1 MQLLVIKLKAS
12 GIAPEY
18 ALLGKKQTSNSFTT
32 SDWKHI
38 RSLTRGRRV
47 LALVPA
53 SDVVITS
60 VNIPSKNKKQLLQ
73 AIPFSLEDS
82 LADDIENLHFAV
94 KQDEA
99 SNHSQVAIIKRSTFE
114 KYLDTFQEH
123 GITAHFVLPETLGQ
137 FYRKDSWSL
146 LFNSEQHDV
155 NVRLTEFEGFVC
167 DEPMLEMFLEKPFK
181 SNQPKKIYANRDKL
195 TLPEFLKGLDF
206 EAIDTNTID
215 YQSILSALPLNLITN
230 FSRQTNKST
239 INWNVWRPSFVLAG
253 LLTAVW
259 AGVFV
264 WQNNSL
270 QQQSKLLN
278 QKIGQVYKSS
288 FPDGRIVDASV
299 QMKSALDKLKANAGR
314 VVDSPLPLISDIS
327 PLLKEYKDVTLSE
340 INYKENELTLTMQ
353 SPSLT
358 RLETFKRDAA
368 EKVKLKV
375 DIKSSTTTSNKVEA
389 TLIITPLVNSTA
401 KDYLSNNS
409 MAGNT

>member
-12 GIAPEY
+12 GSIPEY
-18 ALLGKKQTSNSFTT
+18 ALLGKKQASDSFTP
-32 SDWKHI
+32 SDWKRI

-47 LALVPA
+47 LVLIPS

-73 AIPFSLEDS
+73 AIPFSLEDT

-99 SNHSQVAIIKRSTFE
+99 SNHSQVAIIKRSTLE
-114 KYLDTFQEH
+114 EYLDTFQEN
-123 GITAHFVLPETLGQ
+123 GITAHFILPETLGQ
-137 FYRKDSWSL
+137 FYRKDTWSI
-146 LFNSEQHDV
+146 LFNNEQHDV
-155 NVRLTEFEGFVC
+155 NVRLAELEGFVC
-167 DEPMLEMFLEKPFK
+167 DESMLELFLAKQLE
-181 SNQPKKIYANRDKL
+181 SNKPKKIFTNRDKVD
-195 TLPEFLKGLDF
+195 LPESLQILDV
-206 EAIDTNTID
+206 ESVDANSMD
-215 YQSILSALPLNLITN
+215 YQSALSALPLNLITN
-230 FSRQTNKST
+230 FSRHSNKST
-239 INWNVWRPSFVLAG
+239 INWSVWRPTFVIAG
-253 LLTAVW
+253 LLVSVW
-259 AGVFV
+259 AGVFF
-264 WQNNSL
+264 WQNNLL

-278 QKIGQVYKSS
+278 QKIEQVYKSS

-327 PLLKEYKDVTLSE
+327 PLLKEYKDVSLSE
-340 INYKENELTLTMQ
+340 INYKENELTLIMQ
-353 SPSLT
+353 SPTLT

-389 TLIITPLVNSTA
+389 TLIISPLVTSTA
-401 KDYLSNNS
+401 KDHIPNNS
-409 MAGNT
+409 MADNA

>member
-18 ALLGKKQTSNSFTT
+18 ALLGKKQTSNRFTS

-82 LADDIENLHFAV
+82 LADDIDNLHFAV

-99 SNHSQVAIIKRSTFE
+99 SNHSQVAIINRSILE
-114 KYLDTFQEH
+114 KYLNIFQEN
-123 GITAHFVLPETLGQ
+123 GITAHFILPETLGQ

-146 LFNSEQHDV
+146 LFNSEQNDV
-155 NVRLTEFEGFVC
+155 NVRLSEFEGFVC

-181 SNQPKKIYANRDKL
+181 SNQPKNIYANRDKL
-195 TLPEFLKGLDF
+195 TLPEILQGLDF

-215 YQSILSALPLNLITN
+215 YQSVLSALPLNLITN

-239 INWNVWRPSFVLAG
+239 INWSVWRPSFVLAG
-253 LLTAVW
+253 LLTVVW

-278 QKIGQVYKSS
+278 QKIEQVYKSS
-288 FPDGRIVDASV
+288 FPNGRIVDASV
-299 QMKSALDKLKANAGR
+299 QMKSALDKLKANSGR

-401 KDYLSNNS
+401 KDYLPNNS